1 MVFELTDEQK
11 LIQETARDFAQKRLK
26 PVALELDEKEE
37 VTPEVMKELGELGY
51 FGIVIPEKYGG
62 SDLDMLSYI
71 LILEEIAKVSA
82 GVMITVS
89 VHNSLFCR
97 ALVKYANEEQKQK
110 YLPKMAT
117 GEWIG
122 AYALTEPYSGTD
134 AGGLRTKAVKKDN
147 GYVLNGEKLF
157 VTNAGLANVFVVFAS
172 INPELKAKG
181 ISCFIVEKSFK
192 GLSVGAKEK
201 KLGIRSSDTRA
212 ISLADCHVPQENLLG
227 TPGEGFKMALEIL
240 DSGRIGVAAQALG
253 IAEAAFEESLKYA
266 QERKQFDQPISSFQA
281 IQFKLADMATR
292 IEAARHLVY
301 NAASL
306 KGDNHDFVKHASMA
320 KLFASEMANFVTNEA
335 VQIHGGYGYMKEY
348 PVERYF
354 RDARIT
360 EIYEGTSEAQRI
372 TIFRELVKD
381 ANK

>member
-1 MVFELTDEQK
+1 MVFELTEEQK
-11 LIQETARDFAQKRLK
+11 LIQETARDFSQKRLK

-37 VTPEVMKELGELGY
+37 VTPEIMKELGELGY
-51 FGIVIPEKYGG
+51 FGIVVPEKYGG
-62 SDLDMLSYI
+62 SGLDFLSYI
-71 LILEEIAKVSA
+71 LILEEIAKISA

-89 VHNSLFCR
+89 VHNSLFCQ
-97 ALVKYANEEQKQK
+97 ALNKFANEEQKQK

-122 AYALTEPYSGTD
+122 AYALTEPHSGTD
-134 AGGLRTKAVKKDN
+134 AGGLRTKAERKNN

-157 VTNAGLANVFVVFAS
+157 VTNAGLADVFVVFAS
-172 INPELKAKG
+172 TKPELKAKG
-181 ISCFIVEKSFK
+181 ISCFIVEKSFE
-192 GLSVGAKEK
+192 GLNIGAKEK
-201 KLGIRSSDTRA
+201 KLGIKSSDTRA
-212 ISLADCHVPQENLLG
+212 ISLVDCFVPQENLLG
-227 TPGEGFKMALEIL
+227 TPGEGFRMALEIL
-240 DSGRIGVAAQALG
+240 DGGRIGVAAQALG

-266 QERKQFDQPISSFQA
+266 KERKQFDQPIANFQA

-301 NAASL
+301 NAAQMSNN
-306 KGDNHDFVKHASMA
+306 DHDFVKQASMA
-320 KLFASEMANFVTNEA
+320 KLFASEVANYVANEA

-372 TIFRELVKD
+372 TIFREILKG
-381 ANK
+381 